1 MTVGVAV
8 RNPAIEVPA
17 AAGRGAPGVAASAAP
32 GLPGGAL
39 TASDLAEI
47 LSRFNVAS
55 EALQRT
61 HETLQAEVSR
71 LQEELREANE
81 ELERSRRL
89 AALGQMA
96 AGIAHEVRNPL
107 ASIALDARLLER
119 ESAGK
124 ADAARAAC
132 RIGESVRG
140 LNHVVTDVL
149 CFAKEMSPRLERV
162 DVGDLFER
170 VEQECGPL
178 AVAAGVA
185 IERADAGASG
195 LWCDADLARRAIVNL
210 VRNAI
215 EAMGEAPD
223 GMLDRKAV
231 RLEHATESRGGR
243 RAGVVRIV
251 DSGPGIGQRVIE
263 RMFNPF
269 FTTRAA
275 GTGLGLAIV
284 HRIMDAHAGR
294 VEAWNNADRS
304 TDGGVGATFEL
315 VFPEPGARGRSRRA
329 PMEISR

>member
-1 MTVGVAV
+1 MTMGAAV
-8 RNPAIEVPA
+8 RSPAIEVPV
-17 AAGRGAPGVAASAAP
+17 AAGRGAPPPGASVASGV
-32 GLPGGAL
+32 PGGAL

-61 HETLQAEVSR
+61 HETLQGEVSR

-149 CFAKEMSPRLERV
+149 CFAREMSPRLERV
-162 DVGDLFER
+162 DVGELFEC

-178 AVAAGVA
+178 ACAAGVS
-185 IERADAGASG
+185 IEKSSG
-195 LWCDADLARRAIVNL
+195 VDGRLWCDADLARRAIVNL
-210 VRNAI
+210 VRNAV
-215 EAMGEAPD
+215 EAMGEAPG
-223 GMLDRKAV
+223 GMLDRMVV
-231 RLEHATESRGGR
+231 RLEHGTEGRGGR
-243 RAGVVRIV
+243 RVGVVRIV

-304 TDGGVGATFEL
+304 TESGVGATFEL

-329 PMEISR
+329 PMETSR